1 MLTKE
6 RIDELI
12 ACAARE
18 LALRRN
24 VYGKW
29 VANKKMTQEKADHEI
44 QAMAD
49 ILDVLQYRKD
59 LIEAGDEML
68 KKSGQ

>member
-1 MLTKE
+1 MTKE

-18 LALRRN
+18 LALRKN
-24 VYGKW
+24 VYAGMVK
-29 VANKKMTQEKADHEI
+29 NKRMTLDKADHEI

-59 LIEAGDEML
+59 LIEAGDDML